1 MIFQSVCNV
10 TARLGPKI
18 KSLDFPL
25 SHFLALV
32 LPIERKYSKGLRD
45 HDFLVTTEDAGK
57 PAARRSAE
65 VCVCR
70 VCACLFTMDVCVCV
84 CVRVC
89 ACVIAP
95 HRSAEVSVMCV
106 CACAR

>member
-1 MIFQSVCNV
+1 MIFQYACNV

-45 HDFLVTTEDAGK
+45 HEFLVTTEDAGK

-65 VCVCR
+65 VCLCR
-70 VCACLFTMDVCVCV
+70 VCAFAVCVRACLQWMFVCACVCV
-84 CVRVC
+84 C
-89 ACVIAP
+89 ACV
-95 HRSAEVSVMCV
+95 
-106 CACAR
+106 